1 MSLEELRK
9 DIDNMDNK
17 IVELLAKRKD
27 FIKKI
32 SEIKKE
38 IKKPV
43 IDEKREQQVIERIK
57 GKAKAS
63 GLDEKFV
70 TSLYNIILENS
81 RNEQEK

>member
-57 GKAKAS
+57 DRKS
-63 GLDEKFV
+63 V
-70 TSLYNIILENS
+70 V
-81 RNEQEK
+81 